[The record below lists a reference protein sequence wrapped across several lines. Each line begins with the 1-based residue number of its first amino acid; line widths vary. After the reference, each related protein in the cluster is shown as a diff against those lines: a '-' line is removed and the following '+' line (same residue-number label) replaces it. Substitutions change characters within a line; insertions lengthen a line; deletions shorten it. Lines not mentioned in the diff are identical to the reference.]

1 MGTASLTLGGKQV
14 LDNDTGLPIKI
25 KFKGDTPNEEQLEKL
40 KVLKNEIQNDLEQ
53 PVSGAGSF
61 VDNQLCMLFAMPQ
74 MGGSRIAYQTG
85 KDIISNIGSFGF
97 DIAAFFTDDE
107 EKQESYEETAQNIR
121 EFLPDV
127 RDLPAGN
134 NQTIGQANP
143 TRQNIED
150 VISTGGQYIAPALG
164 VTKITNLS
172 KLPNIAKYPANLLGI
187 TASDVAVTDPDSAKT
202 IADTFGIESSPTK
215 IDEDDTALEKRLK
228 VGAETIPAVLGIDAV
243 VKGIKPLIPQ
253 SIKESFMSPFSTET
267 QKDLLAKS
275 MAKSVYETDPIK
287 YPAGQFGKDT
297 KLPDDVT
304 NQLIKNIDEAVE
316 LGSSVGVQP
325 TLGTSSKNVGL
336 IAMERGISTAKNTSS
351 AMTNRKITNI
361 ANMTNALEE
370 TLKTQQK
377 GTTEFLQTSANKL
390 RESEN
395 LKNKLLI
402 NIDEAVEETD
412 NLISSFNKYA
422 TKNPSVLSSNI
433 DTALK
438 NDLKQVVSN
447 KNKLF
452 DAIDPNGTVILDRTI
467 LSKALKNATMSRKPK
482 LTSPLLN
489 RITKSVLNDKKTGAI
504 YNTLRKLA
512 SNNTKTPLTYQQ
524 MTAIRPLL
532 TSKINTYLK
541 SDEVNGEVVKRL
553 SNLKKSINDYT
564 EQLVNNADQGVANRS
579 LQALEYY
586 KDTFTPAWKEGV
598 GRLYREGIQKNN
610 PFFPSGV
617 ASKFIIGK
625 PVGGSKETIKQLNSI
640 IARASKEPEAQA
652 KLLDDVNDYVL
663 YQFANNV
670 TGKNAKT
677 NLNAVNKF
685 IQNYKQILDTSEFA
699 PANKIIQGAKRELQ
713 VQNNK
718 VLTNNAKLKELQK
731 TVSQNRRD
739 ISFKALNNL
748 IDTDPDKFVRSVMN
762 LPLGKAFQT
771 IDDAKLLIKGNKDAQ
786 QGLKNVFID
795 YAYENL
801 VRPSPNTL
809 GDPISTAVSKFNRFM
824 SGDTEKIYTKVLGY
838 KSLDTLRKVHNLLR
852 TFENINVKAVTDS
865 GTVNLL
871 AQTLNNSRLFL
882 ASVYGIIRGG
892 AIFRLSELL
901 SNALGFQPR
910 ATMEDLIVRSFL
922 DPELG
927 KEMLKR
933 ANQQNTKPFALK
945 MKGYILNNLPQI
957 QEDATQNRP
966 KRFRLSE

>member
-1 MGTASLTLGGKQV
+1 MGSASLTLGGKQV
-14 LDNDTGLPIKI
+14 LDNDTGLPVKI

-40 KVLKNEIQNDLEQ
+40 KVLKNEIQNDTEQ

-61 VDNQLCMLFAMPQ
+61 VDNQLGMLFSMPQ

-150 VISTGGQYIAPALG
+150 VISTGGQYVAPALG

-172 KLPNIAKYPANLLGI
+172 KLPNFLKYPTNLLGI
-187 TASDVAVTDPDSAKT
+187 TASDVAVTDPDDAKT

-253 SIKESFMSPFSTET
+253 SIKESAMSPFSTET

-275 MAKSVYETDPIK
+275 MAKSIYETDPIK
-287 YPAGQFGKDT
+287 YPAGQFSKET

-377 GTTEFLQTSANKL
+377 GTTEFLQTSASKL
-390 RESEN
+390 KESEN

-452 DAIDPNGTVILDRTI
+452 DAIDPNGTVILDRKI
-467 LSKALKNATMSRKPK
+467 LSNALKNATMSRTPK

-504 YNTLRKLA
+504 YIHLESYLV
-512 SNNTKTPLTYQQ
+512 TK
-524 MTAIRPLL
+524 
-532 TSKINTYLK
+532 
-541 SDEVNGEVVKRL
+541 
-553 SNLKKSINDYT
+553 
-564 EQLVNNADQGVANRS
+564 
-579 LQALEYY
+579 
-586 KDTFTPAWKEGV
+586 
-598 GRLYREGIQKNN
+598 QKH
-610 PFFPSGV
+610 
-617 ASKFIIGK
+617 
-625 PVGGSKETIKQLNSI
+625 L
-640 IARASKEPEAQA
+640 
-652 KLLDDVNDYVL
+652 
-663 YQFANNV
+663 
-670 TGKNAKT
+670 
-677 NLNAVNKF
+677 
-685 IQNYKQILDTSEFA
+685 
-699 PANKIIQGAKRELQ
+699 
-713 VQNNK
+713 
-718 VLTNNAKLKELQK
+718 
-731 TVSQNRRD
+731 
-739 ISFKALNNL
+739 
-748 IDTDPDKFVRSVMN
+748 
-762 LPLGKAFQT
+762 
-771 IDDAKLLIKGNKDAQ
+771 
-786 QGLKNVFID
+786 
-795 YAYENL
+795 
-801 VRPSPNTL
+801 
-809 GDPISTAVSKFNRFM
+809 
-824 SGDTEKIYTKVLGY
+824 
-838 KSLDTLRKVHNLLR
+838 
-852 TFENINVKAVTDS
+852 
-865 GTVNLL
+865 
-871 AQTLNNSRLFL
+871 
-882 ASVYGIIRGG
+882 
-892 AIFRLSELL
+892 
-901 SNALGFQPR
+901 
-910 ATMEDLIVRSFL
+910 
-922 DPELG
+922 
-927 KEMLKR
+927 
-933 ANQQNTKPFALK
+933 
-945 MKGYILNNLPQI
+945 
-957 QEDATQNRP
+957 
-966 KRFRLSE
+966 